1 LPDPRLRGLQVGAVG
16 LGAGTIAALGRSVD
30 HIRFYEINPAVKAI
44 SEEYFTFRQDSP
56 ATTEVILGDA
66 RLRLQQ
72 ELHSGAAPK
81 FDVLAVDAFNSD
93 AIPVHLL
100 TREAVDIYWQHLA
113 PDGLLLF
120 HISNHSLDLAPIV
133 RAHAEYLGCDAVRII
148 ATGDEA
154 KDTNY
159 NTWVILTKNRE
170 FLDSPVIHTSVD
182 PWTEK
187 DAAPLVWTDDFAG
200 LWHVLKF

>member
-1 LPDPRLRGLQVGAVG
+1 VGAVG

-44 SEEYFTFRQDSP
+44 SEQHFTFRQDSL
-56 ATTEVILGDA
+56 AATEVIIGDA
-66 RLRLQQ
+66 RLQLEE
-72 ELHSGAAPK
+72 ELRGGAPLK

-93 AIPVHLL
+93 AIPIHLL
-100 TREAVDIYWQHLA
+100 TREAVDIYWKHLA
-113 PDGLLLF
+113 PEGLLLF

-133 RAHAEYLGCDAVRII
+133 RAHAEYLGCEAVRVI
-148 ATGDEA
+148 AAGDTA

-159 NTWVILTKNRE
+159 NTWVVLTQNRD
-170 FLDSPVIHTSVD
+170 FLDSLVIKSAVD

-187 DAAPLVWTDDFAG
+187 DAAPLAWTDDFAG